1 MPTFLIF
8 VCFEAP
14 HSSEGPEQLPF
25 ITSAVEIERS
35 SLNDAV
41 DLAMLTWATVT
52 RNDRSGFPRPA
63 RSVFEATNPRHL
75 QRLMAMQQ
83 MQAETPPASA
93 GTDSDRKI
101 LVAPYEDALRRW
113 QEIEIKAAL
122 LTYEHWRQSDDAARS
137 EPENR
142 ECFFLRQ
149 CECLAGKM
157 NGEPETSSTEP
168 ATSLA
173 RESLHVALRRY
184 PRPKT
189 LKEWEK
195 LLKAK
200 QAAKV
205 TGIKI
210 CSLKQYRYGGEK
222 TPNGLSGRDQDGRI
236 WHKQEKGDR
245 IIFYVPETLARPSDD
260 AER

>member
-1 MPTFLIF
+1 MSTFLIF

-14 HSSEGPEQLPF
+14 NSSEGPEQLPF

-83 MQAETPPASA
+83 MQAETPAASA

-101 LVAPYEDALRRW
+101 LVAPYEDALKRW
-113 QEIEIKAAL
+113 EEIEITAAL

-157 NGEPETSSTEP
+157 NGEPEPPEP
-168 ATSLA
+168 TTSLD
-173 RESLHVALRRY
+173 REPLQVVLRRY
-184 PRPKT
+184 PRPKSP
-189 LKEWEK
+189 KEWEQ

-205 TGIKI
+205 VGLGMD
-210 CSLKQYRYGGEK
+210 SLRQYRYEGEK
-222 TPNGLSGRDQDGRI
+222 SPDRLSGRDQGGRI

-245 IIFYVPETLARPSDD
+245 TIFYVPETLARPSDD